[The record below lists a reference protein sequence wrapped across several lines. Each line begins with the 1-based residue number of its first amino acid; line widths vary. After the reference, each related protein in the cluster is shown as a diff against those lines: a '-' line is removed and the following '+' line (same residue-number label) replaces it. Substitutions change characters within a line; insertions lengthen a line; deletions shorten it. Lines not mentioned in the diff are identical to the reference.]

1 MFRRTPA
8 LAAATLLLAL
18 TACSGSE
25 GTTAGTTGPQSAPVA
40 ATTDVPAPTEAPTTT
55 SAPTTTTEAPTTTTI
70 AAGLTYADAGP
81 YPVGFM
87 TLTLPGG
94 NEVAVWYPAVAGTSG
109 EVTYDVRNYTPE
121 AVKALLTADIP
132 ATFTIAAGQDAAP
145 DPGPFPVVIYSHGY
159 SGINVGSSFL
169 TSHLASWGN
178 VVAAPQHPSRD
189 LAAATTFQV
198 EREPQKSADDVLA
211 TIELM
216 RTMTNAD
223 LDTIVLV
230 GHSAGGGT
238 VLQAAEQSA
247 DVDAYVS
254 MASGAF
260 AADGETPVLPNKPSL
275 FLGGKLDAVIE
286 AGRTQAAFDAA
297 PAPSRLW
304 IIDSVG
310 HNGFDD
316 FCTFGNGAGIIGIAE
331 ASGLG
336 SFIDSNPS
344 FRALGEDGCKPPNIP
359 VTEAWPIIRHAV
371 TAFVR
376 EQSGVD
382 APAIGLGTDA
392 ATSYPVTV
400 DITEKLG

>member
-1 MFRRTPA
+1 MSRRPTV
-8 LAAATLLLAL
+8 LAVLTLFAIS
-18 TACSGSE
+18 ACSGSDD
-25 GTTAGTTGPQSAPVA
+25 TSSPSAAPPVA
-40 ATTDVPAPTEAPTTT
+40 TVAETAPATEAPTTT
-55 SAPTTTTEAPTTTTI
+55 AAPTTTTEAPTTTTI
-70 AAGLTYADAGP
+70 AAGLTYAEAGP

-87 TLTLPGG
+87 TMTLPAG
-94 NEVAVWYPAVAGTSG
+94 NEVAVWYPAIEGTTG
-109 EVTYDVRNYTPE
+109 EVTYDVRDYTPDE
-121 AVKALLTADIP
+121 VKALLTADIP
-132 ATFTIAAGQDAAP
+132 ATFTISAGQDAAP
-145 DPGPFPVVIYSHGY
+145 EPGPFPVVIYSHGY

-169 TSHLASWGN
+169 TSHLASWGH
-178 VVAAPQHPSRD
+178 VVAAPQHPARD
-189 LAAATTFQV
+189 LAAATTFQLD
-198 EREPQKSADDVLA
+198 REPQKSTDDVLA
-211 TIELM
+211 TIEAL
-216 RTMTNAD
+216 RSMTNAD
-223 LDTIVLV
+223 LETLVLV

-286 AGRTQAAFDAA
+286 PGRTEAAHAAA
-297 PAPSRLW
+297 PVPSRLW
-304 IIDSVG
+304 MIDKVG

-359 VTEAWPIIRHAV
+359 VTEAWPIINHAV

-376 EQSGVD
+376 EQSGAD
-382 APAIGLGTDA
+382 AAPIGLGSDA
-392 ATSYPVTV
+392 AGSYSVAV
-400 DITEKLG
+400 DITENLG